1 MDATPIL
8 LKMVTI
14 AFMMDNDFL
23 VLLVLLYY
31 VQFLILIWS
40 IISSYVLLIDYNAT
54 SVMQIS
60 KMIITLKSKFP
71 MFYLIIFYSLVIVLF
86 FLFLKAQIILSLFFL
101 LFQYTV
107 AAHVREISLNER

>member
-31 VQFLILIWS
+31 VQILILIWS

-71 MFYLIIFYSLVIVLF
+71 HVLF
-86 FLFLKAQIILSLFFL
+86 NHFLFSSDCFILFIFKGSNHLKFIFSL
-101 LFQYTV
+101 
-107 AAHVREISLNER
+107 ISIYSCSSCTRNFSK